1 MELAFEQKQRS
12 CLKRT
17 AHLSLAQE
25 QTQELIIPDTMP
37 DAARTLIC
45 YAEPELQSKT
55 SRAGSLLVTGNL
67 RASCLY
73 ADEAGGLQLLT
84 TDVPFTLKLES
95 SDLQELTQSV
105 VRCSVRS
112 ADSRLINSRKVLLR
126 ISVLVQ
132 ADGYEPWTEEVR
144 ALTDAPACLQ
154 QKTQSYS
161 NAVPVETA
169 ERAFQVSEELN
180 VPEGRAKIVRLAD
193 CMLQPVV
200 TEQNL
205 VGSKAV
211 MKGTA
216 NLQLTYLDEQNE
228 LRTLSL
234 AVPFSQYCQLQGDY
248 EQNEDVETTLLVTG
262 VQLEPVDTETGQKLL
277 FGAGILA
284 QCTVIQPQT
293 LTLCEDAYSTRGD
306 FQPQWQEQEYSMRL
320 DVQTLREPIRPSFPA
335 QATAVLDC
343 RVYPDA
349 MALERTAD
357 GVIVH
362 VPLRADTVYTDADGA
377 VQSES
382 FRTEVSCK
390 TALDEDCACEA
401 VFQLQPEGYAA
412 AGSGA
417 VELRYD
423 AVFQLQSFAKQ
434 KLQNLVGGTLDLTRQ
449 PRAERASVVIR
460 RTWRAAAAVGP
471 CQALQDHGA
480 GHPDGQSSD
489 AAGGRGRK
497 ASPHSHVRQRRRTME
512 HRSIYEQIAGRTD
525 GTVYIGVVGPVRTG
539 KSTFIKRFME
549 QLVLPNIENV
559 YERERATDELPQS
572 GSGRTIMTAEPKFVP
587 NEAARISPDGKTTLR
602 VRLIDSVGYMIPGA
616 VGDTEDGRPRM
627 VTTPWAPEEL
637 PMAQAAELGTK
648 KVMEDHS
655 SLGVVVTTDGTVTD
669 IPREDYREAEARA
682 ITDMQKTG
690 KPFVVLVNTQ
700 SPGAAPAEALCAQ
713 LRSEYGVQALAMD
726 CMHMQTQ
733 DIGRLLEAV
742 MYAFPVEELRFFL
755 PSWVRA
761 LPDGH
766 PVKAALYDAMLERAG
781 ALTSLSEAESV
792 LGTLQELEP
801 VDEFRVREVDLGTG
815 TVSCELHL
823 PQALFYEE
831 LSRQAGVEIADDE
844 ALLQMLQELAQTKK
858 LYDKVQTALEQ
869 VKATGYGIVM
879 PGAEELKL
887 EKPEIVK
894 KNGNYAVKLRAS
906 APSIHMLRAQIET
919 EISPMVGGEQES
931 QQLIDYLLGEYEED
945 TDKLWQSN
953 IFGKSLYELVS
964 EGVTAKIMRMP
975 DDARQKLTKTLGRM
989 INENTGGM
997 ICILL

>member
-1 MELAFEQKQRS
+1 MSKLVIVESPAKAKTIGKYLGSDYEVTASMGHIRDLPASQLGIDVEHGYTPQYISIKGKEKLIKELKSKAKHSDGVLLATDPDREGEAISWHLANILGLDPHEPNRVTFDEITKKGVQEGM
-12 CLKRT
+12 
-17 AHLSLAQE
+17 AHPRAIDEDLFNAQQARRVLDRLVGYKLSPFLWRKVRRG
-25 QTQELIIPDTMP
+25 L
-37 DAARTLIC
+37 
-45 YAEPELQSKT
+45 S
-55 SRAGSLLVTGNL
+55 AGRV
-67 RASCLY
+67 
-73 ADEAGGLQLLT
+73 
-84 TDVPFTLKLES
+84 
-95 SDLQELTQSV
+95 QSV
-105 VRCSVRS
+105 
-112 ADSRLINSRKVLLR
+112 A
-126 ISVLVQ
+126 
-132 ADGYEPWTEEVR
+132 
-144 ALTDAPACLQ
+144 
-154 QKTQSYS
+154 
-161 NAVPVETA
+161 
-169 ERAFQVSEELN
+169 
-180 VPEGRAKIVRLAD
+180 
-193 CMLQPVV
+193 
-200 TEQNL
+200 
-205 VGSKAV
+205 
-211 MKGTA
+211 
-216 NLQLTYLDEQNE
+216 
-228 LRTLSL
+228 
-234 AVPFSQYCQLQGDY
+234 
-248 EQNEDVETTLLVTG
+248 
-262 VQLEPVDTETGQKLL
+262 
-277 FGAGILA
+277 
-284 QCTVIQPQT
+284 
-293 LTLCEDAYSTRGD
+293 
-306 FQPQWQEQEYSMRL
+306 
-320 DVQTLREPIRPSFPA
+320 
-335 QATAVLDC
+335 
-343 RVYPDA
+343 
-349 MALERTAD
+349 
-357 GVIVH
+357 
-362 VPLRADTVYTDADGA
+362 
-377 VQSES
+377 
-382 FRTEVSCK
+382 
-390 TALDEDCACEA
+390 
-401 VFQLQPEGYAA
+401 
-412 AGSGA
+412 
-417 VELRYD
+417 
-423 AVFQLQSFAKQ
+423 
-434 KLQNLVGGTLDLTRQ
+434 
-449 PRAERASVVIR
+449 
-460 RTWRAAAAVGP
+460 
-471 CQALQDHGA
+471 
-480 GHPDGQSSD
+480 
-489 AAGGRGRK
+489 
-497 ASPHSHVRQRRRTME
+497 
-512 HRSIYEQIAGRTD
+512 
-525 GTVYIGVVGPVRTG
+525 
-539 KSTFIKRFME
+539 
-549 QLVLPNIENV
+549 
-559 YERERATDELPQS
+559 
-572 GSGRTIMTAEPKFVP
+572 
-587 NEAARISPDGKTTLR
+587 
-602 VRLIDSVGYMIPGA
+602 VRLIDDREKEIEGFK
-616 VGDTEDGRPRM
+616 
-627 VTTPWAPEEL
+627 PEEYWNVD
-637 PMAQAAELGTK
+637 AT
-648 KVMEDHS
+648 
-655 SLGVVVTTDGTVTD
+655 LGVGHKSFTARLASDDKGKKLLPHT
-669 IPREDYREAEARA
+669 EAEARA